1 MTLSKEN
8 IVCGKRVIRE
18 VIKQKINIEILY
30 VSKTLNRESI
40 SDIIDYV
47 KEIGGEVKIV
57 CSNDIDNICENRVNQ
72 GIACKISGYK
82 FYKFDECLNELKNQ
96 SRAFVLILD
105 GIQDPQNL
113 GSIIRSAEC
122 MGIKHIL
129 IPQKRSVGITDVVW
143 KASMGAVA
151 HLKICR
157 VNNLYNAILRLKENF
172 FKVVAT
178 TIDGENYVNEIQYDF
193 NVALVIGNEHQG
205 IRDSLVKQCDIKVKI
220 PMYGS
225 ITSFNA
231 SVAAGIVMYEIK
243 NKQRR

>member
-1 MTLSKEN
+1 MGKEN
-8 IVCGKRVIRE
+8 IVCGKRVIKE
-18 VIKQKINIEILY
+18 VIKEKINIEILY
-30 VSKTLNRESI
+30 ISKNLNKEGI
-40 SDIIDYV
+40 LDIINYV
-47 KEIGGEVKIV
+47 KEIGGEIKEVY
-57 CSNDIDNICENRVNQ
+57 SNDIDNICENRVNQ
-72 GIACKISGYK
+72 GIACKISEYR

-96 SRAFVLILD
+96 TKAFVLILD

-129 IPQKRSVGITDVVW
+129 IPQKRSSGITDVVW

-151 HLKICR
+151 HVKICR
-157 VNNLYNAILRLKENF
+157 VNNLNNAISKFKENS
-172 FKVVAT
+172 FKIVAT
-178 TIDGENYVNEIQYDF
+178 TINGENYINEIDYDF
-193 NVALVIGNEHQG
+193 NVALIIGNEHQG
-205 IRDSLVKQCDIKVKI
+205 IRESLIKQCDIKVKI